1 MQTDI
6 LRGKHITLRAVEPA
20 DIDILYQWEN
30 DPSVWR
36 VSNTLAP
43 YSRFQI
49 EEYVMNIQNDIYSA
63 RQLRLMAVCYSGKNK
78 GKSVGAIDLFDFE
91 PHHRRAGVGIL
102 IRREFREMG
111 YASEAL
117 DLLIR
122 YAFDVLSLRQL
133 FSNMTPENTA
143 SVSLFE
149 KFGFIRCGIKKDW
162 VRIGD
167 GWIEEWMYQLIRP
180 AKQD

>member
-1 MQTDI
+1 MA
-6 LRGKHITLRAVEPA
+6 RPHYAVNA
-20 DIDILYQWEN
+20 N
-30 DPSVWR
+30 RSVT
-36 VSNTLAP
+36 NEML
-43 YSRFQI
+43 
-49 EEYVMNIQNDIYSA
+49 
-63 RQLRLMAVCYSGKNK
+63 
-78 GKSVGAIDLFDFE
+78 VGHRPR

-102 IRREFREMG
+102 IRKEFRELG

-149 KFGFIRCGIKKDW
+149 KFGFTRCGIKKDW

-167 GWIEEWMYQLIRP
+167 GWTEEWMYQLIRQ

>member
-1 MQTDI
+1 MPNDI
-6 LRGKHITLRAVEPA
+6 LTGKRVSLRAVEPA
-20 DIDILYQWEN
+20 DIDTLYQWEN
-30 DPSVWR
+30 DPSIWR
-36 VSNTLAP
+36 VSNTFTP

-63 RQLRLMAVCYSGKNK
+63 RQLRLMVICKSGKNN
-78 GKSVGAIDLFDFE
+78 GQSVGAIDLFDFE
-91 PHHRRAGVGIL
+91 PFHRRAGVGIL
-102 IRREFREMG
+102 IRKKFRELG
-111 YASEAL
+111 YASDAL
-117 DLLIR
+117 EVLIH
-122 YAFDVLSLRQL
+122 YAFTVLNLRQL

-167 GWIEEWMYQLIRP
+167 GWTEEWMYELIRQP
-180 AKQD
+180 E